1 MKRFLTVIKKSIAVF
16 ALICMLIPALT
27 GMAYAQEKDLD
38 IKSESAMLYCVQS
51 DTILYSKN
59 AEKSMRPGV
68 LTKLMVAVV
77 ALEEAE
83 NRGLSLDGLV
93 TASRKAIS
101 SARGKHISMKTGE
114 QFRLRDLIACIIHLD
129 ADDAAYVIAESIAD
143 SEENFLKLMNNKAL
157 ELGMTDTVY
166 NSVSAT
172 YDEVSTTTAQDQL
185 KLGSYALQL
194 LPLTEI
200 AAYYRVEISETNKS
214 GARYYGTTNY
224 LLSTR
229 VNGDYYLSSAI
240 GLLCGTNG
248 EAGYCGILVTQKN
261 GLNYVS
267 VVMGSTDQRVL
278 VSPERTET
286 DADGNSV
293 TFPAEYKTIFH
304 GLNDA
309 RALLV
314 YGETSF
320 RYIKAVNAATPITE
334 IPVKLGS
341 GNDKVVV
348 LPEHDFELFVSN
360 ETDKEKEIKYSYTLD
375 VKELVAPVKPGER
388 VGTLYVEYQGKII
401 AEVPLVTK
409 SSVELDGYQVLIKRV
424 KELVSTPFFVILI
437 LLTLFAAVFYVF
449 STAVNRQKHIDK
461 IKKEADKSNRY
472 LNRPKDQSKK

>member
-1 MKRFLTVIKKSIAVF
+1 MKKTLTFLKKSISVIVLCCTLMPLMSCMAF
-16 ALICMLIPALT
+16 AL
-27 GMAYAQEKDLD
+27 EEDLN
-38 IKSESAMLYCVQS
+38 IKSEAAMLYCVQS
-51 DTILYSKN
+51 DTVLYSKN
-59 AEKSMRPGV
+59 ADKSMRPGV

-83 NRGLSLDGLV
+83 NRGLSLDSLV

-114 QFRLRDLIACIIHLD
+114 QFRLRDLIACVLHLD
-129 ADDAAYVIAESIAD
+129 ADDAAFVIAESIAD
-143 SEENFLKLMNNKAL
+143 SEENFLKLMNHKAV
-157 ELGMTDTVY
+157 ELGMKDTVY

-172 YDEVSTTTAQDQL
+172 YDEISTTTAQDQL

-200 AAYYRVEISETNKS
+200 ASYYRVEILQTNKS
-214 GARYYGTTNY
+214 AARYYGTTNY

-229 VNGDYYLSSAI
+229 VNGDYYLSSAV

-248 EAGYCGILVTQKN
+248 DAGYCGILASQKN
-261 GLNYVS
+261 GLNYIS
-267 VVMGSTDQRVL
+267 VVMGASDQRVL

-293 TFPAEYKTIFH
+293 TFPAEYKTIHH

-320 RYIKAVNAATPITE
+320 GYIKAVSAATPITE
-334 IPVKLGS
+334 IPVKLSS
-341 GNDKVVV
+341 GNDTVVV
-348 LPEHDFELFVSN
+348 LPEYDFEIFVSDD
-360 ETDKEKEIKYSYTLD
+360 TDKQKEIKYSYTLD
-375 VKELVAPVKPGER
+375 VKELTAPVKPGQR
-388 VGTLYVEYQGKII
+388 VGTLYVEYQGKTI
-401 AEVPLVTK
+401 AEIPLVTK
-409 SSVELDGYQVLIKRV
+409 SSVELDGYQVLMKRI

-437 LLTLFAAVFYVF
+437 LLTVFAAVFYVF

-472 LNRPKDQSKK
+472 LNRPKDQTKK